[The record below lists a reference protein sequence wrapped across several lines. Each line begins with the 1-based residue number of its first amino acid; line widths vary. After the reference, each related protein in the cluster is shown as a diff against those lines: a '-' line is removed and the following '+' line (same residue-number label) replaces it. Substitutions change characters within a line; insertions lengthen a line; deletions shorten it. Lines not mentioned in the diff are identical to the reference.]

1 MELKNRTSVDF
12 NQQKPGI
19 VGIPPG
25 WKSHLL
31 VAERTIV
38 SGCIPPNC
46 EKSILSLE
54 WAEFE
59 HSSCFEISPFSEPQH
74 QLSSYGIPDEF
85 KAVFFPAA
93 NCFIHVLTVYVLHY
107 LLVLFIVWYG
117 KSVIIGTQPETLWT
131 NNKWGY
137 EWIGMN
143 LDVMI
148 SSKYMRWNPTTDHEL
163 KCQGPSR
170 NLECVW
176 SAIPGRKLRMA
187 IITPI
192 QNGDIP
198 IPQGYIMAHHPTRLY
213 SCCFCLFLF
222 LKKHTM
228 TYHMKLYILNPHDAS
243 WVDNPTKFTIAH
255 ISAATRVGPL
265 IFSEQITRQ
274 CAV

>member
-1 MELKNRTSVDF
+1 MELKKQDIRRFQSAKTGNCWNSSRMKKVTYWWLKG
-12 NQQKPGI
+12 QLCLAE
-19 VGIPPG
+19 
-25 WKSHLL
+25 SHLT
-31 VAERTIV
+31 VKNPYFRWSE
-38 SGCIPPNC
+38 
-46 EKSILSLE
+46 LSLNTLP
-54 WAEFE
+54 ALKSPHSPSLNISFRHMEFLM
-59 HSSCFEISPFSEPQH
+59 SSRQ
-74 QLSSYGIPDEF
+74 
-85 KAVFFPAA
+85 FFFCSAA

-107 LLVLFIVWYG
+107 LLMLFIVWYG

-143 LDVMI
+143 LDNMI
-148 SSKYMRWNPTTDHEL
+148 SRWNPTTDHEL

-176 SAIPGRKLRMA
+176 SAIPGRQLRMA

-222 LKKHTM
+222 FKKHTM
-228 TYHMKLYILNPHDAS
+228 TYHMKLY
-243 WVDNPTKFTIAH
+243 
-255 ISAATRVGPL
+255 
-265 IFSEQITRQ
+265 
-274 CAV
+274 